1 MSACFENF
9 VIGPEETIPGCNF
22 IIQMILVPGYE
33 LIDEIVI
40 LIDYH
45 IDRGAPEA
53 LTWPSQVER
62 FSEAGS
68 SIRIS
73 GILGR

>member
-1 MSACFENF
+1 LSAGIENF

-22 IIQMILVPGYE
+22 IIQMIVVPVYE

-45 IDRGAPEA
+45 IDGGHMRPIHGPARLKDSVRRDHPY
-53 LTWPSQVER
+53 
-62 FSEAGS
+62 
-68 SIRIS
+68 
-73 GILGR
+73 